1 MRWRT
6 WAALDPEEH
15 ARRRGLLRTIL
26 IVQIGGMLFGGVAA
40 LAAWLMTPAL
50 DTFFSTLVPF
60 LTVAIC
66 VWAYRWSARQ
76 WHLAV
81 YFYLLVTMVL
91 TLVGLYSFGG
101 AQGPMGIFFIW
112 IILMAGMLINLRAS
126 MEMALV
132 SIFLYGLFA
141 VGEPMGWLTL
151 PPSFYARVSAYMFP
165 LFFAMMFFL
174 MALLTR
180 LFGDSLNRAL
190 EQARQLAARL
200 EEQIRQRQDMN
211 LQLEDKNRQL
221 VALAENQQRRAVQLQ
236 LAADVSRAITQVVEP
251 EELLVRVVDL
261 IRERFDF
268 YYVGLFLLDDA
279 GRQAVLRAGTGEA
292 GRIMLERQHRLEAGG
307 LSMVGWVSANR
318 KARIALDVGQE
329 AVRFANPLLPDTH
342 SEMALPLLVG
352 ERVLGVLDVQ
362 SKLESAFSEEDV
374 TVLQGV
380 ADQVGVA
387 LENARLFQQ
396 TRAALIQLEATN
408 RLMVRQSWQSY
419 TGRAGARRAVHQP
432 GGEPAQ
438 EAEPLAL
445 PLELRG
451 EQIGRVLVRRAGER
465 AWTREEL
472 DTLQTIVTQTALAAD
487 NARLFEESQRLAARE
502 RTINEITA
510 RIRGSVTLEGILN
523 SAIREISQATGAQYA
538 AIKLELAETSGA
550 KSVEASG
557 AKVA

>member
-1 MRWRT
+1 VFF
-6 WAALDPEEH
+6 AL
-15 ARRRGLLRTIL
+15 
-26 IVQIGGMLFGGVAA
+26 
-40 LAAWLMTPAL
+40 TP
-50 DTFFSTLVPF
+50 LV
-60 LTVAIC
+60 TVAIY
-66 VWAYRWSARQ
+66 VWAYRLSARH
-76 WHLAV
+76 WYLAV
-81 YFYLLVTMVL
+81 YFYLSVTIALIGMW
-91 TLVGLYSFGG
+91 LYVFGG
-101 AQGPMGIFFIW
+101 AQGPMGMFFIW
-112 IILMAGMLINLRAS
+112 TVLIAGMLIDLRAGL
-126 MEMALV
+126 EVALV

-141 VGEPMGWLTL
+141 VGELMGWLTL
-151 PPSFYARVSAYMFP
+151 PLSLYTSVSAYLFP
-165 LFFAMMFFL
+165 LLSVMMFFL
-174 MALLTR
+174 MALLAR
-180 LFGDSLNRAL
+180 LFGGSLNTAVER
-190 EQARQLAARL
+190 ARQLAAHL
-200 EEQIRQRQDMN
+200 EEQMRQRQDMS
-211 LQLEDKNRQL
+211 LQLEDKNRRL
-221 VALAENQQRRAVQLQ
+221 VALAESQQRRAAQLQ
-236 LAADVSRAITQVVEP
+236 LAAEVSRAITQVVEP

-268 YYVGLFLLDDA
+268 YYVGLFLLDEA

-329 AVRFANPLLPDTH
+329 AARFANPLLPDTH

-362 SKLESAFSEEDV
+362 SRLESAFSEEDV

-396 TRAALIQLEATN
+396 TRAALTQLEATN

-438 EAEPLAL
+438 EVEPLAL

-451 EQIGRVLVRRAGER
+451 EQIGRVLVRRAG

-472 DTLQTIVTQTALAAD
+472 DTLQAIVTQTALAAD
-487 NARLFEESQRLAARE
+487 NARLFEESQRLASRE
-502 RTINEITA
+502 RAINEITA

-538 AIKLELAETSGA
+538 AIKLELAETSGSKA
-550 KSVEASG
+550 VEASG
-557 AKVA
+557 AQVA